1 MKKKHLKQFRQ
12 MAAVLPPVAEWARSG
27 ANLYA
32 VEINHE
38 RRLRHAYEK
47 LGEEGVMAY
56 LDSIKRA
63 QEARK
68 NSGIDNKI
76 PDDEST
82 PRTEGAE

>member
-1 MKKKHLKQFRQ
+1 MKKKHLKQFKQ
-12 MAAVLPPVAEWARSG
+12 LAAILPPVAEWARSG
-27 ANLYA
+27 ANLYS

-47 LGEEGVMAY
+47 MGEAGVIAY

-68 NSGIDNKI
+68 KADDN
-76 PDDEST
+76 D
-82 PRTEGAE
+82 R